1 MKHNLKFRIMKI
13 KGFIVFA
20 MFAIVACSNTTN
32 EQVEKIK
39 SLAKQDS
46 LKAAKSNYKDSLI
59 TAYLGDLND
68 IQDNLDQIK
77 EREKIITMKPA
88 EMNTA
93 DKQTVVAEIKE
104 LDNWIVDNDKKI
116 NGLQSGL
123 KNMDTKYPKLER
135 LVARLTQQTAEQDE
149 EIAGLQAKLSKAD
162 DSIRLF
168 TSRLN
173 DSILVIRK
181 QRMDIAELNTVYYIS
196 GTMKE
201 LREKGVIDKD
211 GGVIGLG
218 RVAELKPSVNN
229 TLFIKVNLTTFKGL
243 NLHHKFRRFI
253 TTHPDKA
260 YQIISTGKTD
270 SIAINMPSTFWSESK
285 YLVIATR

>member
-1 MKHNLKFRIMKI
+1 MKI
-13 KGFIVFA
+13 QGFILVA
-20 MFAIVACSNTTN
+20 VFAIVACNNTTT

-46 LKAAKSNYKDSLI
+46 LKAARSNYKDSLI
-59 TAYLGDLND
+59 TAYLDDLND

-77 EREKIITMKPA
+77 QREKIITMKPA
-88 EMNTA
+88 EMNSD

-116 NGLQSGL
+116 NGLQERL
-123 KNMDTKYPKLER
+123 KNMDTKNTKLER
-135 LVARLTQQTAEQDE
+135 LVAHLTQQTAEQDE
-149 EIAGLQAKLSKAD
+149 EIAGLQAKLSMAD
-162 DSIRLF
+162 DSIKLF
-168 TSRLN
+168 TARLN
-173 DSILVIRK
+173 DSIMVIRK
-181 QRMDIAELNTVYYIS
+181 QRVDIAELNTVYYVA

-201 LREKGVIDKD
+201 LREKGIINKD

-218 RVAELKPSVNN
+218 RVAELNPAVNN
-229 TLFIKVNLTTFKGL
+229 ALFTKANLTSL
-243 NLHHKFRRFI
+243 NGMSLHGKFRRFI

-260 YQIISTGKTD
+260 YKVINNGKTD

-285 YLVIATR
+285 YLVIATK

>member
-1 MKHNLKFRIMKI
+1 MKQNLKFRIMKI
-13 KGFIVFA
+13 KGFILVGV
-20 MFAIVACSNTTN
+20 FAIVACNNTTT

-46 LKAAKSNYKDSLI
+46 LKAAQANYKDSLI

-88 EMNTA
+88 EMNSD
-93 DKQTVVAEIKE
+93 DKQAVVAEIKE

-116 NGLQSGL
+116 NGLQERL
-123 KNMDTKYPKLER
+123 KNMDTKNTKLEK
-135 LVARLTQQTAEQDE
+135 LVAHLTQQTAQQDE

-168 TSRLN
+168 TTRLN
-173 DSILVIRK
+173 DSIIVIRK
-181 QRMDIAELNTVYYIS
+181 QRMDIAELNTVYYVS

-201 LREKGVIDKD
+201 LREKNIINKD
-211 GGVIGLG
+211 GGLIGLG
-218 RVAELKPSVNN
+218 RVAELNPAVNN
-229 TLFIKVNLTTFKGL
+229 ALFTKANLTSLIGMS
-243 NLHHKFRRFI
+243 LHGKFRRLI
-253 TTHPDKA
+253 TTHPDKS
-260 YQIISTGKTD
+260 YKVIRTGKTD

-285 YLVIATR
+285 YLVIAIK